1 MSDEVSIP
9 VLTPILEGPE
19 LGFLRRP
26 GELCGGD
33 VVNQKSL
40 LNITGTCPY
49 VLHSDEASITV
60 EGPMMLLRY
69 GINQVEVTAF
79 LNPCISTMGL

>member
-49 VLHSDEASITV
+49 VSHSNKSMIPV
-60 EGPMMLLRY
+60 EGPMML
-69 GINQVEVTAF
+69 V
-79 LNPCISTMGL
+79 